1 VVPAIS
7 GRVGRLGRLLR
18 DTARAWYEDRA
29 QRLGAALAFYT
40 IFALAPGL
48 VILIAVSGLVLDPKT
63 AQGDIVEQIEALIGR
78 TGAEAVEATLVSARE
93 QGAGVTL
100 VAVVTFV
107 LGLWWVFG
115 ELQDA
120 LNTIWGVT
128 PRADRTIL
136 TIAREQF
143 WSFAL
148 VVGIGFLL
156 MVSLVISAWLAAV
169 GRFFAHLLPAPAAVL
184 ETVDVAV
191 SFCIITVLFAVI
203 FKLLPDVRVAWR
215 DVWPGAAL
223 TSLLFTVG
231 KTGIGIYLGRTTFG
245 SAYGAAGSLVIILL
259 WVYYSAQI
267 LFFGAE
273 FTKVRAR
280 RPGRRRERAAG
291 DEGGN
296 G

>member
-1 VVPAIS
+1 
-7 GRVGRLGRLLR
+7 
-18 DTARAWYEDRA
+18 
-29 QRLGAALAFYT
+29 
-40 IFALAPGL
+40 
-48 VILIAVSGLVLDPKT
+48 
-63 AQGDIVEQIEALIGR
+63 
-78 TGAEAVEATLVSARE
+78 
-93 QGAGVTL
+93 
-100 VAVVTFV
+100 
-107 LGLWWVFG
+107 
-115 ELQDA
+115 
-120 LNTIWGVT
+120 
-128 PRADRTIL
+128 
-136 TIAREQF
+136 
-143 WSFAL
+143 
-148 VVGIGFLL
+148 
-156 MVSLVISAWLAAV
+156 VISAWLAAV
-169 GRFFAHLLPAPAAVL
+169 GRFFAHLLPAPALVL